1 MPGSPR
7 RPPSWSRIF
16 RHPFQQSAGLVE
28 VFLAFAKMSLAGLG
42 GVLVGAPRGIV
53 APLDAG
59 TVEQF
64 NKAFA
69 LCHFLPQIEHRQL
82 SVVSGSRFGG
92 IARGPA
98 VPRRREPF
106 GFRWRYLTKIARQ
119 VAGAG

>member
-28 VFLAFAKMSLAGLG
+28 VFLAFAKMSLAGFG

-69 LCHFLPQIEHRQL
+69 LCHFLPQIEHRQFVRGVRFAL
-82 SVVSGSRFGG
+82 WWHCPRSRSAGSLL
-92 IARGPA
+92 
-98 VPRRREPF
+98 
-106 GFRWRYLTKIARQ
+106 GF
-119 VAGAG
+119 AGVI